1 MSRAGS
7 HAREPAAWEPPLL
20 EMRREMKE
28 VMVKMYGELAI
39 FGGSGNPALTQ
50 EICDYLQ
57 VPPSQAEIIDFPNE
71 NIFIRLR
78 QSVRGR
84 DVFLIQ
90 SLCSP
95 VNRNIMELLI
105 IIDTLRRAS
114 AGRITAVIPFYSY
127 GRSDKKDQPRVP
139 ITARLIADMITVAGA
154 DRWITIDLH
163 AGQIQGFFS
172 IPGDEITAFSI
183 LSDYFVKKGL
193 PDAVVVTADLGFAK
207 KGRNFAEKLG
217 LPLAFVEKRRSLTDA
232 RSKALTLIGN
242 VRDKNVIIVDDE
254 VDTAGSMMEAV
265 TIVKDHGAKDVY
277 ASFTHPMFSPP
288 AVERLRKC
296 EIKEMVTTNT
306 IPLPSEKM
314 LPNITVLSVAPLL
327 GEVIRR
333 VHLGISVGEY
343 MKDVPS

>member
-1 MSRAGS
+1 MMQ
-7 HAREPAAWEPPLL
+7 EI
-20 EMRREMKE
+20 K
-28 VMVKMYGELAI
+28 VKMYGELAI

-50 EICDYLQ
+50 RICDYLQ
-57 VPPSQAEIIDFPNE
+57 VPLSQVDIVDFPNE

-105 IIDTLRRAS
+105 MIDTLRRAS
-114 AGRITAVIPFYSY
+114 AGRITVVVPFYSY

-139 ITARLIADMITVAGA
+139 ITARLIADLITVAGA
-154 DRWITIDLH
+154 DRWMTIDLH

-172 IPGDEITAFSI
+172 IPGDEISAFNI
-183 LSDYFVKKGL
+183 LSDYLVKKNL
-193 PDAVVVTADLGFAK
+193 PNAVVVAADLGFAK

-232 RSKALTLIGN
+232 SSKALTLIGD
-242 VRDKNVIIVDDE
+242 VQGKNVIIVDDE
-254 VDTAGSMMEAV
+254 VDTAGSLMEAV
-265 TIVKDHGAKDVY
+265 TIVKSHGAKDIY
-277 ASFTHPMFSPP
+277 ASFTHPLFSPP

-296 EIKEMVTTNT
+296 ELKEIVTTNT
-306 IPLPSEKM
+306 IPIPSEKM
-314 LPNITVLSVAPLL
+314 LPNITVLWAST
-327 GEVIRR
+327 
-333 VHLGISVGEY
+333 
-343 MKDVPS
+343 

>member
-1 MSRAGS
+1 V
-7 HAREPAAWEPPLL
+7 
-20 EMRREMKE
+20 KE
-28 VMVKMYGELAI
+28 VKVKMYGELAI

-50 EICDYLQ
+50 KICDYLQ
-57 VPPSQAEIIDFPNE
+57 VPLSQAEIIDFPNE

-90 SLCSP
+90 PMCSP

-105 IIDTLRRAS
+105 MIDTLKRAS

-139 ITARLIADMITVAGA
+139 ITARLVADMITVAGA
-154 DRWITIDLH
+154 DRWMTIDLH

-172 IPGDEITAFSI
+172 IPGDEITAFNI
-183 LSDYFVKKGL
+183 LSDYFVEKNL
-193 PDAVVVTADLGFAK
+193 RDAVIVTADLGFAK

-232 RSKALTLIGN
+232 HSEALTLIGD
-242 VRDKNVIIVDDE
+242 VQGKDVIIVDDE
-254 VDTAGSMMEAV
+254 VDTAGSLMEAV
-265 TIVKDHGAKDVY
+265 TIVRGHGAKDIY

-296 EIKEMVTTNT
+296 KIKEMVTTNT
-306 IPLPSEKM
+306 IPIPPEKM

>member
-1 MSRAGS
+1 V
-7 HAREPAAWEPPLL
+7 
-20 EMRREMKE
+20 KE
-28 VMVKMYGELAI
+28 ITVKMYGELAI

-50 EICDYLQ
+50 RICDYLQ
-57 VPPSQAEIIDFPNE
+57 VPQSQAEIIDFPNE

-90 SLCSP
+90 PMCSP
-95 VNRNIMELLI
+95 VNRNVMELLI
-105 IIDTLRRAS
+105 MIDTLKRAS

-139 ITARLIADMITVAGA
+139 ITARLIADLITVAGA

-172 IPGDEITAFSI
+172 IPGDEITAFNI
-183 LSDYFVKKGL
+183 LSDYLLKKNL
-193 PDAVVVTADLGFAK
+193 RDAVVVAADLGFAK
-207 KGRNFAEKLG
+207 KSRNFAEKLG

-232 RSKALTLIGN
+232 HSEALTLIGK
-242 VRDKNVIIVDDE
+242 VRGKNVIIVDDE
-254 VDTAGSMMEAV
+254 VDTAGSMAEAV
-265 TIVKDHGAKDVY
+265 AIVKDHGARDIY
-277 ASFTHPMFSPP
+277 ASFTHPIFSPP

-296 EIKEMVTTNT
+296 GIKEMVTTDT
-306 IPLPSEKM
+306 VPIPPEKM

-343 MKDVPS
+343 MKDVPG